1 MVLLRAD
8 TRYLCMLNVVCCVSV
23 GEDDAKT
30 NFFLAA
36 VGLRKEEIMYTDN
49 MYMVKRLHKNKI
61 ADKVT

>member
-1 MVLLRAD
+1 M
-8 TRYLCMLNVVCCVSV
+8 YVVCCVSV